1 MSLKEKTYL
10 DDTPLWNYELV
21 LLWYLLLHRY
31 PLSSHW
37 SMAVSASSLSSSQTA
52 NGKKM
57 RVNDWTNRWR
67 RTWSNALV
75 SSYEEKQSGFYD
87 RKQSASIIAASQMP
101 PTPSLT
107 VSYLRFQR
115 QAAVEEDERD
125 GNVGDGDLWL

>member
-1 MSLKEKTYL
+1 MQFYIFTVILASIVHLNQSEFPSLFRAKSDLQIYKVTLAVPMVIYYL
-10 DDTPLWNYELV
+10 TAPPVVWSVTDDTPV

-75 SSYEEKQSGFYD
+75 SSYEEKQPDFND
-87 RKQSASIIAASQMP
+87 R
-101 PTPSLT
+101 T
-107 VSYLRFQR
+107 
-115 QAAVEEDERD
+115 
-125 GNVGDGDLWL
+125 